1 MFERINI
8 DSLKNRTLI
17 FYGQRAQVI
26 AINKDDDMVYIRRG
40 TQPLLERTFSELVNE
55 ISAQSVI
62 LVKNLAQPVNKFNA
76 TPEQQVEI
84 TRREAYFFAM
94 AKYKNPTK
102 HAEEVIQKVSFD
114 IEDPIGFSRS
124 DLCKK
129 WKIFV
134 TDSYSAAAQVLC
146 KNRDSSNR
154 IIEDVEKLMTYCI
167 HNHFL
172 VKGGVSGSRTWEYFS
187 DEFDKRGYKCE
198 KPCKRTLQR
207 RINKISEFE
216 KVRTRLGESEAKK
229 RFRQKFHKYDIQI
242 PLEEVQLD
250 SGHFN
255 VGLLE
260 YADGKKFYMGTV
272 SIDLAFDVGTAS
284 LLGYC
289 VHVGKKS
296 EHSGFIVNMLSHA
309 INQKP
314 GSDHIQFGLP
324 RFVKLDAGVGYR
336 AETTRLFLDTIQCE
350 YEITAVR
357 TPWAK
362 AFVES
367 FIKKLRL
374 DFFQGTKG
382 YLGKFDPDIYTD
394 TGVKAEAQ
402 LTIEQFKQK
411 LANYVR
417 EYHNTPLKRLKNL
430 TPNQAWIEGTKQ
442 FPPEVVD
449 DVAELRKYKGLKINR
464 QYNIQY
470 GLTHQYE
477 YFNAPILLSLYDEYC
492 KTKSAHGTKNKKT
505 KQYELFLDFLVDP
518 NDASAIS
525 VIVPDALCKEPGRI
539 ELIEI
544 PNTDSNSNGKSF
556 AQLDAVRN
564 GTKILNGAPVFVD
577 YEGKSG
583 YRDFTPPG
591 DLIDISN
598 GELETPAEIEAELD
612 SILTTPAVNEYHSDT
627 EISDEV
633 FETMTLEKNEV
644 YLSE

>member
-8 DSLKNRTLI
+8 DSLYKRFLI
-17 FYGQRAQVI
+17 FYDKRAQVV
-26 AINKDDDMVYIRRG
+26 AISKDDNKVFIQRG
-40 TQPLLERTFSELVNE
+40 NQPLIEREFSELVKEMESGNV
-55 ISAQSVI
+55 SV
-62 LVKNLAQPVNKFNA
+62 VKNLAAPVNTFNA
-76 TPEQQVEI
+76 TPEQQAEI
-84 TRREAYFFAM
+84 VRREAYFFAM
-94 AKYKNPTK
+94 MRYQKPTK

-114 IEDPIGFSRS
+114 SKDPIGFSRS

-129 WKIFV
+129 WKVFV
-134 TDSYSAAAQVLC
+134 TDGYSAAPQVLC
-146 KNRDSSNR
+146 KNRNSSNR
-154 IIEDVEKLMTYCI
+154 IIEEVEKLMTYSI
-167 HNHFL
+167 YKVYM
-172 VKGGVSGSRTWEYFS
+172 VKGGVSGAKTWKFFS
-187 DEFDKRGYKCE
+187 DEFDKREYKCE
-198 KPCKRTLQR
+198 KPTVRTLQR

-229 RFRQKFHKYDIQI
+229 RFRQKFHKYDINI

-255 VGLLE
+255 IGLLE
-260 YADGKKFYMGTV
+260 FLGGKKYYMGTV

-289 VHVGKKS
+289 IHVGKKS

-314 GSDHIQFGLP
+314 DDDYIQFGLP

-336 AETTRLFLDTIQCE
+336 AETTRLYLDTIQCG

-374 DFFQGTKG
+374 DFFEGTEG

-402 LTIEQFKQK
+402 LTVEQFKQK
-411 LANYVR
+411 FANFVR
-417 EYHNTPLKRLKNL
+417 EYHNTSLKRLNNL
-430 TPNQAWIEGTKQ
+430 TPNQAWIEGSKLI
-442 FPPEVVD
+442 PPEVAD
-449 DVAELRKYKGLKINR
+449 DVAGLRKYKGLKVNHK
-464 QYNIQY
+464 YNIQY
-470 GLTHQYE
+470 RLTHQYE
-477 YFNAPILLSLYDEYC
+477 FFNAPILLSLYDEFC
-492 KTKSAHGTKNKKT
+492 KLKKT
-505 KQYELFLDFLVDP
+505 KAKQPDLYLDFLVDP
-518 NDASAIS
+518 NDATSIS
-525 VIVPDALCKEPGRI
+525 VIKPDVLCEQPGRL

-544 PNTDSNSNGKSF
+544 PNTDSNSIGKSF

-564 GTKILNGAPVFVD
+564 GTEVLNGAPVFVD
-577 YEGKSG
+577 YDGKTG

-598 GELETPAEIEAELD
+598 NELESPAEIEAELD
-612 SILTTPAVNEYHSDT
+612 SILASPAVNEYQSDT
-627 EISDEV
+627 DTSDEV
-633 FETMTLEKNEV
+633 FETITLENNEV